1 MIMETVSDDKGFE
14 SVVLLLASSSR
25 PWIFYRALIFS
36 FFLHTRLTSQMVK
49 TRQLIICKQNL
60 SARNIFLNR
69 SAVGSR
75 EIPRA
80 DKQ

>member
-14 SVVLLLASSSR
+14 SVVLLLVVVVDLGFF
-25 PWIFYRALIFS
+25 IALSIFS
-36 FFLHTRLTSQMVK
+36 FFLHTRLTSQMLK